1 MPSRFRL
8 RKIFAPVVNFM
19 AKGFIKLQVTPNIAT
34 LLMLFCA
41 CMSALSLILWESLL
55 WYGIWIFITGLMDG
69 VDGAIARLTGRKSKF
84 GAFFDSSMDRLSE
97 GIIYSALLVKMDLL
111 FDIPEIWSVLLIG
124 MCLLFSF
131 LISYTR
137 ARLELIGKREKI
149 NFDSNIGLMGR
160 SERLF
165 YLFLSSM
172 IVGFF
177 HIGLLIFIITYFVLI
192 LTTAI
197 YRFIKYQQ
205 FIESIEKKL

>member
-8 RKIFAPVVNFM
+8 RKIFAPVVKFM
-19 AKGFIKLQVTPNIAT
+19 AKGFIKIKVTPNIAT
-34 LLMLFCA
+34 LLMVFCA

-55 WYGIWIFITGLMDG
+55 LYGVWIFITGLMDG
-69 VDGAIARLTGRKSKF
+69 VDGAIARLTGQGSKF

-165 YLFLSSM
+165 FLFLSNM
-172 IVGFF
+172 IVGLF
-177 HIGLLIFIITYFVLI
+177 HIELLIFIIIYLVLI